1 MKTYD
6 SRLLRQIKSREP
18 QAEKKKPSLGGS
30 ASWQMDAF
38 EGGTNPR
45 LFRAPCF
52 NLERHMKEVKNAI
65 AR

>member
-6 SRLLRQIKSREP
+6 SRLLRQIKSRDP

-38 EGGTNPR
+38 EEEGPTRGSSGLHVST
-45 LFRAPCF
+45 L
-52 NLERHMKEVKNAI
+52 KDT
-65 AR
+65 